1 MEQPTKKVTKKQNKA
16 HAKRDIK
23 QLIKM
28 RKILRKELSQSTDIK
43 ERQQLKARIRIIKEL
58 NRQE

>member
-1 MEQPTKKVTKKQNKA
+1 MEQPTKKVTKKQNKT
-16 HAKRDIK
+16 HSRRDIR

-28 RKILRKELSQSTDIK
+28 RKTLRKQLNQSTDIK
-43 ERQQLKARIRIIKEL
+43 EMQHLKARIRIIKGD